1 MNISSERPMEGFV
14 VNKLSRPKSGE
25 ILLTHDIGIAQFK
38 RLAKKGIRCSKD
50 GDPGEAIAVSLL
62 SKTAISVK

>member
-1 MNISSERPMEGFV
+1 MEGFV

-62 SKTAISVK
+62 SKTAISVN